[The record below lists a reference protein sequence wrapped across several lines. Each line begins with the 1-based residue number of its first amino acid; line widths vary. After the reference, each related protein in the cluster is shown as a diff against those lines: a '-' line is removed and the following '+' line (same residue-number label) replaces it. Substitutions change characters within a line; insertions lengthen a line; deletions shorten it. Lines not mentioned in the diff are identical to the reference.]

1 MSATCDFLVDRKENV
16 LAVPNEA
23 IKEDEEGKTY
33 VEVLLHANPE
43 PKTERRYVEIGL
55 QGTMFTEVKKG
66 LKEGEVVVTAFV
78 QPQALTQQ
86 PPQGGG
92 RRFGGGPMGGMRGLM
107 RR

>member
-1 MSATCDFLVDRKENV
+1 
-16 LAVPNEA
+16 
-23 IKEDEEGKTY
+23 
-33 VEVLLHANPE
+33 
-43 PKTERRYVEIGL
+43 
-55 QGTMFTEVKKG
+55 

-92 RRFGGGPMGGMRGLM
+92 GRFGGGPMGGMRGLM